1 MLELRP
7 SDTVLGM
14 DGQTVRSAEELQA
27 RLRGRESAGELAL
40 NVLQENTKLLL
51 VAR

>member
-27 RLRGRESAGELAL
+27 RLRGRQGGEGLAL
-40 NVLQENTKLLL
+40 NVLRGDTELLL
-51 VAR
+51 VVR